1 MDDLVYTIKEAA
13 QVMKTSPNFIRELIK
28 KGELPYLKLGS
39 IKIRRVAIE
48 QLLERMEIKAWK
60 KERSYQ
66 WSSDT

>member
-48 QLLERMEIKAWK
+48 QLLERMEIKA
-60 KERSYQ
+60 
-66 WSSDT
+66 

>member
-66 WSSDT
+66 